1 MKIAIL
7 DDYQN
12 VVSKLP
18 CFDLLREHEVKI
30 FTSSATG
37 LGQLAIRLA
46 PFDVLVLVSER
57 TVLSKALLYK
67 LPNLKLISQIGDI
80 TGHIDLLAAQE
91 MGVIVEEGFG
101 DPTAPAELTWALI
114 LAASRKTT
122 SYATNLK
129 DGLWQTVSLHPE
141 RNILGRI
148 LKGRTLGIWG
158 YGNIGKIVAKY
169 GKAFGM
175 KVVIWGNKAS
185 CDQAKLDGYQTALS
199 KKSFFADSD
208 VISIHLRLNGST
220 RSIITEADLNL
231 MKPDALFVNTSRA
244 ALVESG
250 ALERALTTGR
260 PGFAALDVFEAEPLH
275 VQHPLL
281 HLENVLSTPH
291 LGYVEQDSYELYFRA
306 AFQNM
311 INYFNK
317 IKSI

>member
-18 CFDLLREHEVKI
+18 CFDLLREHKVKI

-57 TVLSKALLYK
+57 TVLSKALLHK
-67 LPNLKLISQIGDI
+67 LPNLKLISQIGNV
-80 TGHIDLLAAQE
+80 TSHIDLLAAHE
-91 MGVIVEEGFG
+91 MGIIVSEGFC
-101 DPTAPAELTWALI
+101 DPTAPAELTWSLI

-129 DGLWQTVSLHPE
+129 EGLWQTVSLHPE
-141 RNILGRI
+141 RNMLGRV

-158 YGNIGKIVAKY
+158 YGNIGKIVAGY
-169 GKAFGM
+169 GKAFDM
-175 KVVIWGNKAS
+175 HVIIWGSKAS
-185 CDQAKLDGYQTALS
+185 CDQAKLDGYQVALT
-199 KKSFFADSD
+199 KKSFFIDSD
-208 VISIHLRLNGST
+208 VISVHLRLNELT
-220 RSIITEADLNL
+220 RAIVTGADLDL

-250 ALERALTTGR
+250 ALENALTAGR
-260 PGFAALDVFEAEPLH
+260 PGFAALDVFETEPLL

-306 AFQNM
+306 AFQNI
-311 INYFNK
+311 INYSNNLK
-317 IKSI
+317 NT